1 MDKWKGPFSTAD
13 KKQMT
18 LSEITQNGMKITSKF
33 IISMVHTLFTCFYT
47 LNLFLELIP
56 ILLKLPGVTCFLTEK
71 LSQDPL

>member
-33 IISMVHTLFTCFYT
+33 IISMVQRCLLAFIH
-47 LNLFLELIP
+47 LIY
-56 ILLKLPGVTCFLTEK
+56 FWN
-71 LSQDPL
+71 